1 MLLKKLLIIP
11 AVAATLSIAM
21 ATATAAPILP
31 APPKLKATSYL
42 VMDYQ
47 SGHIIVQDNIDEKV
61 EPASLTKM
69 MTLYIVAGELATG
82 NIHLDDQVT
91 ISEKAWRMPGSRMFV
106 EVNDKV
112 SVADLMKGIVVQ
124 SGNDASVALAEYVS
138 GSEDAFVSMMNQY
151 AKQLGLDHTHF
162 ANATGLPH
170 KDHYSTARDLATLA
184 RALIHDYPSEY
195 KLHAIKQY
203 TFNHIKQLNRNQL
216 LWRDDSVDGVKTGHT
231 ESAGYCLVASAKRD
245 DMRLITVVMG
255 TDSEEARTRETQTLL
270 NYAFRFYETHKLYAA
285 NKSIASSR
293 IWKGNRDTFNLGI
306 KKDLWVTIPRG
317 RYDNLDASI
326 NINPVIIAP
335 VEKGSVQGNLKVSL
349 DGKELAT
356 RPLIALDT
364 VNEGSLYERLK
375 DDVRLLFQ

>member
-1 MLLKKLLIIP
+1 MLLKRFFVIP
-11 AVAATLSIAM
+11 AAVIMLSITVAG
-21 ATATAAPILP
+21 ASAASILP
-31 APPKLKATSYL
+31 APPKLKASSYL

-47 SGHIIVQDNIDEKV
+47 SGRIIVQNNIDEKV

-69 MTLYIVAGELATG
+69 MTLYIVAGELAAG
-82 NIHLDDQVT
+82 NIHLDDKVT

-106 EVNDKV
+106 EVNNKV
-112 SVADLMKGIVVQ
+112 PVADLMKGIVVQ

-151 AKQLGLDHTHF
+151 AKQLGMDHTHY

-170 KDHYSTARDLATLA
+170 KNHYSTARDLATLA
-184 RALIHDYPSEY
+184 RALIHNYPGEY

-203 TFNHIKQLNRNQL
+203 TYNHIKQLNRNQL

-285 NKSIASSR
+285 NKTIARSR
-293 IWKGNRDTFNLGI
+293 IWKGNKDTFDLGI
-306 KKDLWVTIPRG
+306 KRDLWVTIPRG

-335 VEKGSVQGNLKVSL
+335 VKKGSVQGNLKVSL
-349 DGKELAT
+349 DGKKLAT

>member
-1 MLLKKLLIIP
+1 MSLKRMFRGLAAIP
-11 AVAATLSIAM
+11 ALMLVMTPAA
-21 ATATAAPILP
+21 AAAILP
-31 APPKLKATSYL
+31 APPSVAASSYL

-47 SGHIIVQDNIDEKV
+47 SGRIIVQHNIDEKE

-69 MTLYIVAGELATG
+69 MTLYIVAGELAAG
-82 NIHLDDQVT
+82 NIHLEDKVT

-112 SVADLMKGIVVQ
+112 PVADLLRGIVVQ

-151 AKQLGLDHTHF
+151 AKQLGMTHTHF

-170 KDHYSTARDLATLA
+170 KDHYSTARDMATLA
-184 RALIHDYPSEY
+184 RALIHDFPGEY
-195 KLHAIKQY
+195 KLHSIKEY
-203 TFNHIKQLNRNQL
+203 TYNHIRQRNRNLL

-231 ESAGYCLVASAKRD
+231 ESAGFCLVASAKRD
-245 DMRLITVVMG
+245 DMRLISVVMG
-255 TDSEEARTRETQTLL
+255 TDSDDARTRSTQVLL
-270 NYAFRFYETHKLYAA
+270 NYAFRFYETHKLYGA

-293 IWKGNRDTFNLGI
+293 VWKGSTDNFNLGI
-306 KKDLWVTIPRG
+306 SKDLWVTIPRG

-326 NINPVIIAP
+326 KVDPVIVAP
-335 VEKGSVQGNLKVSL
+335 VQKGSVQGRLKVSL
-349 DGKELAT
+349 DGKEVAT

-364 VNEGSLYERLK
+364 VAQGSLYERLR
-375 DDVRLLFQ
+375 DDIRLLFQ